1 VRLALWE
8 ITEWKR
14 LREGIEKGLRDWA
27 FGGFWCGAANGKAGA
42 GRVRCVA
49 QASAP
54 KRETDPKKR
63 VVITGMGLVSVFGN
77 DVDTFY
83 DKLLEGTSGI
93 DIIDRFDISK
103 FPTKFAGQIR
113 GFSANGY
120 IDGKNDRRLDD
131 SLRYCLVSG
140 KKALED
146 AGLGGDDLNKV
157 RLRNDITINL
167 ALHMSLE
174 FDRNL

>member
-1 VRLALWE
+1 MFALETAWKKTGITGVRALS
-8 ITEWKR
+8 
-14 LREGIEKGLRDWA
+14 
-27 FGGFWCGAANGKAGA
+27 
-42 GRVRCVA
+42 
-49 QASAP
+49 QAVSAP

-77 DVDTFY
+77 DVNTFY

-93 DIIDRFDISK
+93 DLIDRFDVSK
-103 FPTKFAGQIR
+103 FPTRFAGQIR

-146 AGLGGDDLNKV
+146 AGLGGEHLNSV
-157 RLRNDITINL
+157 RSCICVTLLR
-167 ALHMSLE
+167 AGEGGVGWS
-174 FDRNL
+174 

>member
-1 VRLALWE
+1 
-8 ITEWKR
+8 
-14 LREGIEKGLRDWA
+14 
-27 FGGFWCGAANGKAGA
+27 
-42 GRVRCVA
+42 VRCAV
-49 QASAP
+49 SAP

-77 DVDTFY
+77 DVDVFY
-83 DKLLEGTSGI
+83 DKLLAGTSGI

-113 GFSANGY
+113 GFSGKGY

-140 KKALED
+140 KRALED

-157 RLRNDITINL
+157 SFLVSASTKSNL
-167 ALHMSLE
+167 ALNSMSMASNHRVGVLYIT
-174 FDRNL
+174 FSWVLCQHL

>member
-1 VRLALWE
+1 MESLTMAVCVCVRA
-8 ITEWKR
+8 
-14 LREGIEKGLRDWA
+14 
-27 FGGFWCGAANGKAGA
+27 CGAATGKAGVS
-42 GRVRCVA
+42 RVRCVA
-49 QASAP
+49 SQAASVP
-54 KRETDPKKR
+54 KREKDAKKR

-77 DVDTFY
+77 DVNTFY

-93 DIIDRFDISK
+93 DTIDRFDISK

-113 GFSANGY
+113 DFCANGY

-146 AGLGGDDLNKV
+146 AGLGGEHLDQVKSRIRKTMHVNHVPSIQSIFGMILKTELV
-157 RLRNDITINL
+157 VVIP
-167 ALHMSLE
+167 
-174 FDRNL
+174 

>member
-1 VRLALWE
+1 M
-8 ITEWKR
+8 
-14 LREGIEKGLRDWA
+14 
-27 FGGFWCGAANGKAGA
+27 
-42 GRVRCVA
+42 A
-49 QASAP
+49 QAASAP

-77 DVDTFY
+77 DVDVFY

-113 GFSANGY
+113 GFSGAGY

-140 KKALED
+140 KRALED
-146 AGLGGDDLNKV
+146 AGLGGDDLNQVSFLIYKTNITSKLAFDFLLF
-157 RLRNDITINL
+157 LRCQWL
-167 ALHMSLE
+167 
-174 FDRNL
+174 